1 MTRFHAD
8 DSLHIWIIY
17 ESPEDF
23 PGLFAAREWWQEGVE
38 SVASDVVHTATT
50 LEGIRALIPQGL
62 YRMPRHPEDVPTIV
76 ESWF

>member
-1 MTRFHAD
+1 MTRFNAD

-23 PGLFAAREWWQEGVE
+23 PGLFVAREWWQVGAEPY
-38 SVASDVVHTATT
+38 ASDNIFTATT
-50 LEGIRALIPQGL
+50 LQGVRDQIPQGL
-62 YRMPRHPEDVPTIV
+62 YRMPRHPEDVPHVV